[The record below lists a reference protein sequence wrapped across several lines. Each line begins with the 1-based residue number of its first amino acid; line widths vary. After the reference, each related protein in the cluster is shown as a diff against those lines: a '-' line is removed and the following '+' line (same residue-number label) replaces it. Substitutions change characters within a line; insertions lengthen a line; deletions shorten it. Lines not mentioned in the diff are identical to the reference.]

1 MKKAKQDM
9 VVMLVIMILS
19 ALMYTLIIPWQVK
32 AAATESFTNRTF
44 PRFTMAAVFLA
55 ATGGFVSALMKL
67 LREKTPSADG
77 GGEKGR
83 FFSYGRMLPLLG
95 FLVVLCYALLFWYGS
110 AHWRGYGFIV
120 STALFIPAFLLLL
133 RCKKWTYYVS
143 AYAFAAGMYV
153 IFRFVLK
160 VMLR

>member
-9 VVMLVIMILS
+9 IVMFAIMVLS
-19 ALMYTLIIPWQVK
+19 ALMYTVVIPWQIK

-55 ATGGFVSALMKL
+55 AAGGFVSALMKL
-67 LREKTPSADG
+67 LRERTPAAESA
-77 GGEKGR
+77 ERGR
-83 FFSYGRMLPLLG
+83 FFSYSRMLPILG
-95 FLVVLCYALLFWYGS
+95 FLVVLCYAVVFWFCGV
-110 AHWRGYGFIV
+110 HWRGYGFII